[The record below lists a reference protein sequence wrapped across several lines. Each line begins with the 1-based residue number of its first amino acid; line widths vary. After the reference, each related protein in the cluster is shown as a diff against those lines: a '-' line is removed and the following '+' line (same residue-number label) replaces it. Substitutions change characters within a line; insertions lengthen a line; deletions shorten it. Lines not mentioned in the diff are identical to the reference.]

1 MVNISGCSISSIY
14 GPHFPQHV
22 SNVTSVHYFSNGYSE
37 GPCPGIVTPIIPHAG
52 ETIIKHV
59 KASSKLRR
67 AGERYLDL

>member
-14 GPHFPQHV
+14 GSQLYAV

-52 ETIIKHV
+52 ETVIKHA
-59 KASSKLRR
+59 KAKPKPLR
-67 AGERYLDL
+67 AGERHLDI

>member
-14 GPHFPQHV
+14 GSQLYAV